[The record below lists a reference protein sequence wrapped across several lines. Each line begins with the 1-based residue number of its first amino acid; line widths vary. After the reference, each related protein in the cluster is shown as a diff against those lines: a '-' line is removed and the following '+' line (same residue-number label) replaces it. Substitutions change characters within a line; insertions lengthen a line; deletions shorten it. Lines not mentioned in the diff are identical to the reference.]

1 MSNPEFRVRL
11 KDGTLTATAPKGL
24 LTAEVVAG
32 LREQKAELVEFLT
45 RFGGTGTIQT
55 GSSGDYLGGHGVSWE
70 EWKARALNRL
80 FKEQGATGR
89 PGRITASTVAHGEE
103 RSGGAP
109 PNNKS
114 LSYVFK
120 PDKPD
125 NWTASSCTDSTYDC
139 RVSPANPTT
148 PDKLHHKPDND
159 LGGEQ

>member
-11 KDGTLTATAPKGL
+11 KDGTLIATAPKGQ

-55 GSSGDYLGGHGVSWE
+55 GASSDCLGEHGVSWA

-80 FKEQGATGR
+80 FKEQVATGR
-89 PGRITASTVAHGEE
+89 PGRITAATVAHGEQ
-103 RSGGAP
+103 RSGCA

-125 NWTASSCTDSTYDC
+125 NWTARSCADSTYDC
-139 RVSPANPTT
+139 QVSPANPTT
-148 PDKLHHKPDND
+148 PDRLHHKPDND

>member
-1 MSNPEFRVRL
+1 MSKPENQVRVN
-11 KDGTLTATAPKGL
+11 DGTLTATAPKGQ

-55 GSSGDYLGGHGVSWE
+55 GASSDGLGEHGVSWA

-89 PGRITASTVAHGEE
+89 PGRITAATVAHGEQ
-103 RSGGAP
+103 RSGCA

-125 NWTASSCTDSTYDC
+125 NWTASSCADSTYDC

-148 PDKLHHKPDND
+148 PDNCTKNPTTTW
-159 LGGEQ
+159 GEQ